1 MVKQW
6 PAHKT
11 MWQSAH
17 TNPAFV
23 GIRSSRFSGIA
34 YFAQAFPDC
43 NAFRWPHGLIASGSS
58 DSILAVPLN
67 QRAQELGPAR
77 RQPLKFRGM
86 RRSMDDQHDG

>member
-23 GIRSSRFSGIA
+23 GTRSFRFSGIT

-43 NAFRWPHGLIASGSS
+43 NAFRWPHGLIVSDSS
-58 DSILAVPLN
+58 DSILAREKRGL
-67 QRAQELGPAR
+67 
-77 RQPLKFRGM
+77 LKTQDRPSFACYCFILLAC
-86 RRSMDDQHDG
+86 